1 MNHNKT
7 QGNKRRVA
15 VALALATW
23 LTGSAVWAADKLK
36 SDIATP
42 PAVREKLSMDEGWKF
57 ALGNAADKIKDF
69 QYCIGM
75 PLAKAG
81 PTEHGFGA
89 ITVKFDDS
97 AWRTVDLPHD
107 WAVELPFMT
116 NKEYFAQTPWRVMD
130 HGYKPVGPMFPET
143 SIGWYRK
150 SFAVPK
156 TDDGRRI
163 SLVFDGSF
171 RDTEVWLNG
180 YRIGRHE
187 GGYTGFRFDITDYL
201 NYGTQNVL
209 AVRVDATKF
218 EGWFY
223 EGAGLYRHVWL
234 EKTGPL
240 CVAPHGLKVVADATI
255 GKVQGWV
262 TIANSGESAP
272 ASLKARTLIFDADGQ
287 TVADQSG
294 AVVIGENRLPD
305 LSIPSP
311 KLWSCDT
318 PYLYRYVV
326 ELQIN
331 GATVDRVES
340 TFGVR
345 SMRFDPQA
353 GFLLNGKRVQ
363 IKGACNH
370 QDHAGVGVAVP
381 DALLEWRLLQMKK
394 WGFNAYRTSHNCP
407 ASELLDL
414 CDKLGILVLDEN
426 RLIGSSPDNLRDL
439 RFLVERDRNHPCVI
453 AWSLGNEE
461 TVQESRT
468 AARIGATMRRL
479 VQQLDS
485 SRPVTYGFNGG
496 ANTNG
501 IMGIVDVFGINYLRL
516 GKFDELHSKR
526 PELPFLAT
534 EEGSTVSTR
543 GIYKAAQGYVLA
555 YDQQFP
561 GWGNTA
567 EGCMKQYAER
577 PWLAGSFIWTGFD
590 YRGEP
595 TPYNIWPSISSHFGV
610 LDTCGFPKDNAW
622 YYKAWWTD
630 EPVLHLLPHWNWQG
644 KEGKEIDVRCYS
656 NHEDVELFLNGTSL
670 GRQTMP
676 RLGHLAWK
684 VKFAAGNLVA
694 KGYRGGKVVEE
705 TEVAT
710 TGAPALLA
718 AEPSKTVLKAGGWD
732 CVVINVSLRDEQG
745 RVVPTA
751 GLPVR
756 FQVSGGARILGVGNG
771 DPLCHEADVVLPEQG
786 KTADWK
792 RSAFNGWCQ
801 VIVAS
806 PKQVGKFGVSLSSE
820 GLKPIELEIRAE

>member
-1 MNHNKT
+1 
-7 QGNKRRVA
+7 
-15 VALALATW
+15 
-23 LTGSAVWAADKLK
+23 
-36 SDIATP
+36 
-42 PAVREKLSMDEGWKF
+42 MDEGWKF

-89 ITVKFDDS
+89 ITIKFDDS

-116 NKEYFAQTPWRVMD
+116 NKEYFPQTPWRVMD

-156 TDDGRRI
+156 TDEDRRL

-187 GGYTGFRFDITDYL
+187 GGYTGFRFDISDYI
-201 NYGTQNVL
+201 NYGAQNVL

-223 EGAGLYRHVWL
+223 EGAGLYRHVWM

-461 TVQESRT
+461 TVQGSPT
-468 AARIGATMRRL
+468 AARIGATMQRL
-479 VQQLDS
+479 VHSLDGT
-485 SRPVTYGFNGG
+485 RPVTYASNGG
-496 ANTNG
+496 ANLSG
-501 IMGIVDVFGINYLRL
+501 IMGIIDIFGINYLRT
-516 GKFDELHSKR
+516 GKFGKQFDELHEAR
-526 PELPFLAT
+526 PTLPFLAT
-534 EEGSTVSTR
+534 EEGSTFGTR
-543 GIYKAAQGYVLA
+543 GIYDLHRWYETA
-555 YDQQFP
+555 YGDRFP
-561 GWGNTA
+561 GWGMTA
-567 EGCMKQYAER
+567 EDCLRKYAAR
-577 PWLAGSFIWTGFD
+577 PWLAGFFIWTGFG

-595 TPYNIWPSISSHFGV
+595 HPKSNWPSIGSQFGV

-630 EPVLHLLPHWNWQG
+630 EPVLHLLPHWNWPG

-656 NHEDVELFLNGTSL
+656 NHEEVELLLNGTSM

-684 VKFAAGNLVA
+684 VKYAPGSLMA
-694 KGYRGGKVVEE
+694 KGYRNGTMVGE
-705 TEVAT
+705 TEIAT
-710 TGAPALLA
+710 TGVPFALLI
-718 AEPSKTVLKAGGWD
+718 ESSKTKLVANGCD
-732 CVVINVSLRDEQG
+732 CVVINVSARDEHG
-745 RVVPTA
+745 RIVPTA
-751 GLPVR
+751 GVPVS
-756 FQVSGGARILGVGNG
+756 FSVSGGARILGVGNG
-771 DPLCHEADVVLPEQG
+771 DPICHEPDVILPQDG
-786 KTADWK
+786 KPPEWT
-792 RSAFNGWCQ
+792 RSTFNGWCQ
-801 VIVAS
+801 AIVAS
-806 PKQVGKFGVSLSSE
+806 PKQAGEIKVEVRSS
-820 GLKPIELEIRAE
+820 GLKSNTITFQAQQP